1 MLRDIADDFLLNNSR
16 IGDFGV
22 SIYIVELDIKDT
34 TDTGRC
40 ASYLHLY
47 LKIYNKG
54 TSPQVMERSLLCIG
68 M

>member
-40 ASYLHLY
+40 ASYPHLY
-47 LKIYNKG
+47 LKIDKKWFRFSYCEL
-54 TSPQVMERSLLCIG
+54 SIYI
-68 M
+68 